1 MRFVNENHMCSTAK
15 LAYVHL
21 HLRYNV
27 FAKPQFLSM
36 HIAYTPLNLS
46 ICYRCIVQL
55 HNNNTGNDNDNGYR
69 TRVIEIYTELW
80 CIPA

>member
-36 HIAYTPLNLS
+36 HGHWTLDTGAI
-46 ICYRCIVQL
+46 YRCIV
-55 HNNNTGNDNDNGYR
+55 HVSAIAMTNNATNNNSNG
-69 TRVIEIYTELW
+69 VIEIYTELCW
-80 CIPA
+80 MPA